1 MIEQEKNTVIFKPS
15 KENTDKDGQE
25 SAARSFMSSLL
36 EMDNLLVLAGSG
48 TSLTF
53 NPDEN
58 NNWIA
63 PGMWDLWNEC
73 KEIKDFDTV
82 KTTVQYDAVQTQKDN
97 KGNSKD
103 DIELLL
109 SLVDQ
114 QLMFEQDET
123 QKERLKTFKKSAID
137 AVFNATNFVQ
147 NKAKELEKKWS
158 SHTQF
163 INKLGLRKIK
173 QSRLKIFTTNY
184 DMAFEQA
191 ASNEG
196 FVVID
201 GFDFGQ
207 PQRFNPMWYEYDIVR
222 RADRQGQNGSYLESV
237 VHLYKLHGS
246 CDWRRVNHEVVKSAT
261 DSAEGDKVIIYP
273 SSNKYKSSYDSPYL
287 DMISSF
293 TQALKQPNTAL
304 ICVGYGFNDEHLNNA
319 ITMALRTNTS
329 MHLLAVSPSMFE
341 GKDEN
346 GNPDVSNAD
355 VNKHTSFKILH
366 KLITENE
373 SKRVGLLAAN
383 FSEFVTLIPMHIHQD
398 PDVLLQRGERATL
411 TIGTKN
417 D

>member
-1 MIEQEKNTVIFKPS
+1 MTEQEKNTVIFKPS

-25 SAARSFMSSLL
+25 SAAQSFLSSLL

-63 PGMWDLWNEC
+63 PSMWDLWNEC
-73 KEIKDFDTV
+73 KKIGDFDTV
-82 KTTVQYDAVQTQKDN
+82 KASVQYDTVQTQKN
-97 KGNSKD
+97 KDGSIKE

-114 QLMFEQDET
+114 QLLFEQDT
-123 QKERLKTFKKSAID
+123 LNKSTLVDFKKEALDKI
-137 AVFNATNFVQ
+137 FNATNFVQ
-147 NKAKELEKKWS
+147 KNATELEKKWS
-158 SHTQF
+158 SHNQF

-246 CDWRRVNHEVVKSAT
+246 CDWRRVNNEVVKSAT
-261 DSAEGDKVIIYP
+261 DSAVGDKVIIYP

-329 MHLLAVSPSMFE
+329 MHLLAVSPSMFT
-341 GKDEN
+341 KDVLE
-346 GNPDVSNAD
+346 
-355 VNKHTSFKILH
+355 HRSFKMLH
-366 KLITENE
+366 QLVTENQ
-373 SKRVGLLAAN
+373 SKRIGLLAATFN
-383 FSEFVTLIPMHIHQD
+383 EFVDLIPAHGNQN
-398 PDVLLQRGERATL
+398 PDLKALKDQMTTLLQGV
-411 TIGTKN
+411 KN

>member
-1 MIEQEKNTVIFKPS
+1 MTEQEKNTVIFKPS
-15 KENTDKDGQE
+15 EENTDKKGQE
-25 SAARSFMSSLL
+25 SAAKSFLSSLL

-73 KEIKDFDTV
+73 KKINDFDDV
-82 KTTVQYDAVQTQKDN
+82 KTTVQYDTVQIQKNDDGSAKDN
-97 KGNSKD
+97 
-103 DIELLL
+103 IELLL
-109 SLVDQ
+109 SLVDHH
-114 QLMFEQDET
+114 LLFEKDDA
-123 QKERLKTFKKSAID
+123 KESPLQTFKKSAID
-137 AVFNATNFVQ
+137 SIFNATNFVQ
-147 NKAKELEKKWS
+147 KNATELEKKWS
-158 SHTQF
+158 SHNQF

-246 CDWRRVNHEVVKSAT
+246 CDWRRVKNEVVKSAT

-329 MHLLAVSPSMFE
+329 MHLLAVSPSMFT
-341 GKDEN
+341 KD
-346 GNPDVSNAD
+346 VLQHA
-355 VNKHTSFKILH
+355 SFKMLH
-366 KLITENE
+366 KLITENK

-383 FSEFVTLIPMHIHQD
+383 FSEFVNLIPAHVHQD

>member
-1 MIEQEKNTVIFKPS
+1 MTKQEQDKVIFKPS

-63 PGMWDLWNEC
+63 PGMLDLWNEC
-73 KEIKDFDTV
+73 KEINDFDNV
-82 KTTVQYDAVQTQKDN
+82 KTTVQYDTVQIQKNAD
-97 KGNSKD
+97 GSSKD

-114 QLMFEQDET
+114 QLMFEQDEAKRKT
-123 QKERLKTFKKSAID
+123 LQTFKENTIQTIFD
-137 AVFNATNFVQ
+137 GTNFVQ

-158 SHTQF
+158 SYNQF

-246 CDWRRVNHEVVKSAT
+246 CDWRRVKNEVVKSAT
-261 DSAEGDKVIIYP
+261 DSAVGDKVIIYP

-329 MHLLAVSPSMFE
+329 MHLLAVSPSMFT
-341 GKDEN
+341 KDVLEH
-346 GNPDVSNAD
+346 A
-355 VNKHTSFKILH
+355 SFKMLYQ
-366 KLITENE
+366 LVTENQ
-373 SKRVGLLAAN
+373 SKRIGLLAATFN
-383 FSEFVTLIPMHIHQD
+383 EFVDLIPAHGNQN
-398 PDVLLQRGERATL
+398 PDLKALKDQMTTLLQGV
-411 TIGTKN
+411 KN

>member
-1 MIEQEKNTVIFKPS
+1 MTEEKKYTVIFKPS
-15 KENTDKDGQE
+15 KKNTDKEGQE
-25 SAARSFMSSLL
+25 SAAQSFMSSLL

-53 NPDEN
+53 NPDPKEKDS
-58 NNWIA
+58 NWIA
-63 PGMWDLWNEC
+63 PSMWDLWNKC
-73 KEIKDFDTV
+73 KKIKDFEEV
-82 KTTVQYDAVQTQKDN
+82 KTTVQYDRVQTKKEDN
-97 KGNSKD
+97 GNSKD

-114 QLMFEQDET
+114 QLMFEQDALN
-123 QKERLKTFKKSAID
+123 KSKLLDFKKKALDKIFD
-137 AVFNATNFVQ
+137 ATNFVQ
-147 NKAKELEKKWS
+147 NKAAELDGKWS
-158 SHTQF
+158 SHQQL

-184 DMAFEQA
+184 DMAFEEA

-196 FVVID
+196 FVVLD

-222 RADRQGQNGSYLESV
+222 RADRQGQNGSYLENV
-237 VHLYKLHGS
+237 IHLYKLHGS
-246 CDWRRVNHEVVKSAT
+246 CDWRRVNNEVVKSAT
-261 DSAEGDKVIIYP
+261 DSVVGDKVIIYP

-329 MHLLAVSPSMFE
+329 MHLLAVSPNMFT
-341 GKDEN
+341 KDVLEH
-346 GNPDVSNAD
+346 A
-355 VNKHTSFKILH
+355 SFKMLH
-366 KLITENE
+366 QLVTENQ
-373 SKRVGLLAAN
+373 SKRIGLLAATFN
-383 FSEFVTLIPMHIHQD
+383 EFVDLIPAHGNQN
-398 PDVLLQRGERATL
+398 PDLKALKDQMTTLLQGV
-411 TIGTKN
+411 KN